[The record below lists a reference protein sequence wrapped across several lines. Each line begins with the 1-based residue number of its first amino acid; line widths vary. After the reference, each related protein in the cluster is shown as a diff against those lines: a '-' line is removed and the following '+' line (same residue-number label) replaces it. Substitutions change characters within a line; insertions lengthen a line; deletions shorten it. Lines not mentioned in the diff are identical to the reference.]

1 MDIKLILFLM
11 GINTHIFYLSFGALD
26 SFTVNRIANIRHRLI
41 RVKGGITFVQKDF
54 NLALVDKMG
63 NEISA

>member
-41 RVKGGITFVQKDF
+41 RAKGGITFVQKDF

-63 NEISA
+63 N

>member
-1 MDIKLILFLM
+1 M